1 MLTLALKLHAPL
13 QQSLSLA
20 QPCLPVGKQLT
31 APPAGGD
38 GSAELARGH
47 VPALLPAASTAQE
60 LQLPLQ
66 HMLLAAVHVAPG
78 DRQPPVFAAPLEGG
92 CKGSQSRVITREDEE
107 IRSAFNRIP
116 T

>member
-60 LQLPLQ
+60 LQL
-66 HMLLAAVHVAPG
+66 AAVHVAPG